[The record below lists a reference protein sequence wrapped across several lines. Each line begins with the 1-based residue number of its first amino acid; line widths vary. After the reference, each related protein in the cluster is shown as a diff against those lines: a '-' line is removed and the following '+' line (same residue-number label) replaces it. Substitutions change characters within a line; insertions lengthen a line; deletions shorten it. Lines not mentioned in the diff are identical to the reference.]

1 MELLEIQDPE
11 KRKFIEASERH
22 KRALEK
28 EVKQISDKTEQITKN
43 ALIIGGALALTYLLV
58 SHLGDS
64 EKSVKKNKKNSGV
77 TDAADAETHSSEA
90 SLLSKIGSRVV
101 DQATLILFDLA
112 KEKLSEFL
120 QSRKNEHS

>member
-28 EVKQISDKTEQITKN
+28 EVKHISDKTEQMAKN

-58 SHLGDS
+58 SQLGDS
-64 EKSVKKNKKNSGV
+64 EKPRKKNKKNAEE
-77 TDAADAETHSSEA
+77 TDAADTDTHSSEA

-101 DQATLILFDLA
+101 DQATLILLDLA